1 MSTHIQRSALLPY
14 TAQSMYELVNDVARY
29 SEFLPWCE
37 AGEVLES
44 SETHML
50 ARLRLGKGI
59 IHQQFVTRNS
69 LVPGER
75 IEMNLAEGPFKK
87 LHGLWLFQPLN
98 EQACKIS
105 LDLSFDYSGALV
117 KASLGP
123 LFNQLAG
130 SMVDAFCA
138 RAKAL
143 LGTADAA
150 R

>member
-14 TAQSMYELVNDVARY
+14 SAQSMYELVNDVARY
-29 SEFLPWCE
+29 GDFLPWCE
-37 AGEVLES
+37 AGEVLECS
-44 SETHML
+44 QTHML
-50 ARLRLGKGI
+50 ARLSLGKGI
-59 IHQQFVTRNS
+59 IRQQFVTRNA

-87 LHGLWLFQPLN
+87 LHGLWLFQSLG
-98 EQACKIS
+98 EAACKIS

-130 SMVDAFCA
+130 SMVDAFCTRA
-138 RAKAL
+138 RAL
-143 LGTADAA
+143 FGTADGIG
-150 R
+150 

>member
-1 MSTHIQRSALLPY
+1 MSTHIKRSALLPY
-14 TAQSMYELVNDVARY
+14 SAQALYELVNDVARY
-29 SEFLPWCE
+29 GEFLPWCE

-50 ARLRLGKGI
+50 ARLRLGKGVF
-59 IHQQFVTRNS
+59 HQQFVTRNT
-69 LVPGER
+69 LVAGER
-75 IEMNLAEGPFKK
+75 IEMQLAEGPFKK
-87 LHGLWLFQPLN
+87 LHGVWLFKPLG
-98 EQACKIS
+98 EAACKIS

-143 LGTADAA
+143 FGAADGAG
-150 R
+150 